1 MTPTRSLIRKLRRS
15 LLISVLI
22 GAGKMLP
29 LVEFAWRVAHQ
40 A

>member
-1 MTPTRSLIRKLRRS
+1 MTLTRSLIRKMRRS

-29 LVEFAWRVAHQ
+29 LIELAWRVAHH